1 MMEYTLNKKKILFI
15 RKGRIVMLFQ
25 DRTEAGQLLA
35 KELQFESDENV
46 LVVALPRGG
55 VPLGA
60 EIAQDFQA
68 PLDLVITRKIG
79 APFNPEYAI
88 GSLAENSE
96 PLLNKLETN
105 KLSKE
110 WLEQAIVE
118 GRKEIAR
125 RQEMYFKNHTR
136 QSIKGKTVVLVDDG
150 IATGFTI
157 LAAIEEIRRQEP
169 KKLIVAIPVMPK
181 EMELQL
187 RNKVDDIV
195 SLLIPDYYLGSV
207 GAYYKEF
214 QQLSDNEVR
223 HLLAQTRSE

>member
-1 MMEYTLNKKKILFI
+1 MI
-15 RKGRIVMLFQ
+15 FQ

-35 KELQFESDENV
+35 KELQFEPDEDV
-46 LVVALPRGG
+46 LVIALPRGG

-60 EIAQDFQA
+60 EIAQAFQA

-79 APFNPEYAI
+79 APFNHEYAI

-96 PLLNKLETN
+96 PLLNKLEIN

-125 RQEMYFKNHTR
+125 RQEIYFKNHTR

-157 LAAIEEIRRQEP
+157 LAAIEEIRE
-169 KKLIVAIPVMPK
+169 KKPGKLVVAIPVMPK

-187 RNKVDDIV
+187 RNKVDEIV
-195 SLLIPDYYLGSV
+195 SLLIPDHYLGSV

-223 HLLAQTRSE
+223 HLLAQTRS

>member
-1 MMEYTLNKKKILFI
+1 MI
-15 RKGRIVMLFQ
+15 FQ

-35 KELQFESDENV
+35 KELQFEPDEDV
-46 LVVALPRGG
+46 LVIALPRGG

-60 EIAQDFQA
+60 EIAQAFQA

-96 PLLNKLETN
+96 PLLNKLEIN

-125 RQEMYFKNHTR
+125 RQEIYFKNHTR

-157 LAAIEEIRRQEP
+157 LAAIEEIREQAP
-169 KKLIVAIPVMPK
+169 KKLVVAIPVMPK
-181 EMELQL
+181 EMALQL
-187 RNKVDDIV
+187 RKKADEIV
-195 SLLIPDYYLGSV
+195 SLLIPDHYLGSV

-223 HLLAQTRSE
+223 HLLAQTRS

>member
-1 MMEYTLNKKKILFI
+1 
-15 RKGRIVMLFQ
+15 MLFQ

-60 EIAQDFQA
+60 EIAQAFQA

-187 RNKVDDIV
+187 RNKVDEIV

>member
-1 MMEYTLNKKKILFI
+1 
-15 RKGRIVMLFQ
+15 
-25 DRTEAGQLLA
+25 
-35 KELQFESDENV
+35 
-46 LVVALPRGG
+46 
-55 VPLGA
+55 
-60 EIAQDFQA
+60 
-68 PLDLVITRKIG
+68 
-79 APFNPEYAI
+79 
-88 GSLAENSE
+88 
-96 PLLNKLETN
+96 
-105 KLSKE
+105 
-110 WLEQAIVE
+110 
-118 GRKEIAR
+118 
-125 RQEMYFKNHTR
+125 MYFKNHTR

-187 RNKVDDIV
+187 RNKVDEIV